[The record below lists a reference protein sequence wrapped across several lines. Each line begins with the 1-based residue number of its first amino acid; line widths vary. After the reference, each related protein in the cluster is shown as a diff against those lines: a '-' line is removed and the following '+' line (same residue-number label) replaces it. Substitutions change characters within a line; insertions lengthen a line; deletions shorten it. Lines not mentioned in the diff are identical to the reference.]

1 MKWEETVMY
10 TVKKSLSGK
19 GGHDYEHTLRVYN
32 LCVKLA
38 ELEGADVEVLKAASL
53 LHDIARPLES
63 TGSVSHS
70 VKGAEIARNI
80 LKQTDFPETKIEKV
94 CKVIRKHRFSERGE
108 AQEIEEKILQ
118 DSDRLDA
125 MGAIGIA
132 RAFMFGGENGRSL
145 KESIEHF
152 HDKLLRLRD
161 KMYTTSAH
169 VISVQRHEFME
180 KFLDSLQKEIEGVA

>member
-1 MKWEETVMY
+1 MSWEEVVMDA
-10 TVKKSLSGK
+10 VKKSLSGE

-38 ELEGADVEVLKAASL
+38 EIEGADVEVLKAASL

-63 TGSVSHS
+63 TTGVSHS
-70 VKGAEIARNI
+70 LKGAEIARNI
-80 LKQTDFPETKIEKV
+80 LKQTNFPETKIERV
-94 CKVIRKHRFSERGE
+94 CKVIRKHRFSEGEE
-108 AQEIEEKILQ
+108 AQEIEEMILQ

-132 RAFMFGGENGRSL
+132 RAFIFGGKSGRSL
-145 KESIEHF
+145 KESVEHF

-161 KMYTTSAH
+161 KMHTTSAH
-169 VISVQRHEFME
+169 NISVQRHKFME
-180 KFLDSLQKEIEGVA
+180 KFLDRLRKEVEGEA

>member
-1 MKWEETVMY
+1 MNWEEAVTN
-10 TVKKSLSGK
+10 TVKKRLSGED
-19 GGHDYEHTLRVYN
+19 GHDYEHTLRVYN

-53 LHDIARPLES
+53 LHDIARPLEETS
-63 TGSVSHS
+63 GVSHS

-94 CKVIRKHRFSERGE
+94 CKVIITHRFSEGGE

-132 RAFMFGGENGRSL
+132 RAFMFGGKNGRSL
-145 KESIEHF
+145 KESVEHF
-152 HDKLLRLRD
+152 HDKLLRLKD
-161 KMYTTSAH
+161 EMYTTSAYN
-169 VISVQRHEFME
+169 ISVQRHEFME
-180 KFLDSLQKEIEGVA
+180 KFLDRLKKEIEGEA